1 MCGIAGFCTHSELA
15 DGETILRDM
24 IQEIHH
30 RGPDADGCCL
40 YDSPGNGRIGLGHKR
55 LSIID
60 LSANGN
66 QPMESVSRKL
76 SIIFNGEIYN
86 YQVLRQQLEQEGCQ
100 FRTNTDTE
108 VILNMY
114 EKYGEKCLQHFNGM
128 FAFAIYDR
136 SRDQIFLARDRLG
149 IRPLYYYY
157 DSRTLVFASEIK
169 ALLKHPAVPRQVSHS
184 ALYQYVQFRYVQNPE
199 TIFAG
204 IRKLEPGHFMVI
216 RDSQVTITK
225 YWDIENFDKLPGAD
239 LQESMQML
247 DQAMEDSVKLRMIS
261 DVPLGAYLS
270 GGIDSSLIVAL
281 MSQNS
286 SYPVKTFSV
295 GFNESQYS
303 ELPYARQIARLFK
316 TDHHELVISHKDVI
330 DNIYPAVWFR
340 DAPVSESSDIPILA
354 LSREAKKTVSVILTG
369 EGSDELFAGYPKY
382 AYDGL
387 ATTRVFDVLLR
398 NRLAGALVNALP
410 YQFRKAQ
417 LAWNTM
423 RSQDDLERFDNWF
436 AAVRSDQME
445 KLFAACFRE
454 SYPLVKTDREL
465 KGKTHLDKMMY
476 HDVKYWLTD
485 DLLERGDKMLMAASI
500 EGRVPFL
507 DFNVVELAFRI
518 QDKFRIK
525 GLERKYIVKRMAEK
539 YIPKNIIY
547 RKKVGFYIPI
557 GDWFRNELKDMVGDH
572 LLSERFR
579 QRGIFDPQEIE
590 KMVTMHVNGVRNFE
604 KEIWMLLNLE
614 VWFRTFIDAFE
625 A

>member
-1 MCGIAGFCTHSELA
+1 MCGIAGFCIHGELS
-15 DGETILRDM
+15 DGDAILRDM

-30 RGPDADGCCL
+30 RGPDADGWCL

-60 LSANGN
+60 LTANGN
-66 QPMESVSRKL
+66 QPMDSVSQKL
-76 SIIFNGEIYN
+76 SVIFNGEIYN
-86 YQVLRQQLEQEGCQ
+86 YQVLRQQLEQDGYQ

-136 SRDQIFLARDRLG
+136 SKDQIFLARDRLG
-149 IRPLYYYY
+149 IRPLYYYSG
-157 DSRTLVFASEIK
+157 SRTLVFASEIK
-169 ALLKHPAVPRQVSHS
+169 ALLKHPSVPRRVNHS

-199 TIFAG
+199 TIFEG

-225 YWDIENFDKLPGAD
+225 YWDIESFDKRPGAD

-247 DQAMEDSVKLRMIS
+247 DQAMENSVKLRMIS
-261 DVPLGAYLS
+261 DVPFGAYLS

-303 ELPYARQIARLFK
+303 ELPYAQQIARLFK

-387 ATTRVFDVLLR
+387 AQTKVFDIFLR
-398 NRLAGALVNALP
+398 NRLAGALVNSLP
-410 YQFRKAQ
+410 YQFRKAK
-417 LAWNTM
+417 LAYNTM
-423 RSQDDLERFDNWF
+423 QNQDDLERFDNWF
-436 AAVRSDQME
+436 AAVRSDQIS
-445 KLFAACFRE
+445 KLFAGSFRDA
-454 SYPLVKTDREL
+454 YPLVKTDREL

-507 DFNVVELAFRI
+507 DFNVVELAFQI
-518 QDKFRIK
+518 QDKFKIK
-525 GLERKYIVKRMAEK
+525 RLERKYIVKRMAEK

-557 GDWFRNELKDMVGDH
+557 GDWFRSELKDMVGDH

-590 KMVTMHVNGVRNFE
+590 KMVTMHFNGVQNFE

-614 VWFRTFIDAFE
+614 VWFRTFIDALE

>member
-1 MCGIAGFCTHSELA
+1 MCGIAGFCTHEELT
-15 DGETILRDM
+15 DGDAILRDM
-24 IQEIHH
+24 IREIHH
-30 RGPDADGCCL
+30 RGPDADGWCL
-40 YDSPGNGRIGLGHKR
+40 YDSSGNGRIGLGHKR

-60 LSANGN
+60 LTANGN
-66 QPMESVSRKL
+66 QPMDSVSQKL

-86 YQVLRQQLEQEGCQ
+86 YQVLRQQLERDGYQ

-136 SRDQIFLARDRLG
+136 SKDQIFLARDRLG
-149 IRPLYYYY
+149 IRPLYYYSG
-157 DSRTLVFASEIK
+157 SRTLVFASEIK
-169 ALLKHPAVPRQVSHS
+169 ALLKHPSVPRRVNHS

-216 RDSQVTITK
+216 RDSQVTINK

-247 DQAMEDSVKLRMIS
+247 DQAMENSVKLRMIS
-261 DVPLGAYLS
+261 DVPFGAYLS

-303 ELPYARQIARLFK
+303 ELPYAQQIARLFK

-354 LSREAKKTVSVILTG
+354 LSREAKKSVSVILTG

-387 ATTRVFDVLLR
+387 ATTRVFEVFLR
-398 NRLAGALVNALP
+398 NRLAGALVNSLP
-410 YQFRKAQ
+410 YQFRKAK
-417 LAWNTM
+417 LAYNTM
-423 RSQDDLERFDNWF
+423 QSQDDLERFDNWF
-436 AAVRSDQME
+436 AAVRSDQIS
-445 KLFAACFRE
+445 KLFAASFRE
-454 SYPLVKTDREL
+454 AYPLVKRDSEL

-485 DLLERGDKMLMAASI
+485 DLLERGDKMLMAASV

-507 DFNVVELAFRI
+507 DFNVVELAFQI
-518 QDKFRIK
+518 QDKFKIK
-525 GLERKYIVKRMAEK
+525 GMERKYIVKRMAEK

-579 QRGIFDPQEIE
+579 QRGIFDPQQIE
-590 KMVTMHVNGVRNFE
+590 KMVTMHFNGVQNFE